1 MQFGD
6 GISKKKTNANA
17 INALILRV
25 EFIARFQL
33 KWHISIE
40 IWQ

>member
-1 MQFGD
+1 M
-6 GISKKKTNANA
+6 KTSVDPY
-17 INALILRV
+17 ALILRV

>member
-6 GISKKKTNANA
+6 EISKEIINANA
-17 INALILRV
+17 INDLILRV
-25 EFIARFQL
+25 TFIARFQL
-33 KWHISIE
+33 KWHISID